1 MDKLN
6 ALICKG
12 CGGQIDRDTLTCKS
26 CGTQYKYDGDGKMI
40 TIEQFDR
47 KTVYING
54 SIAVP
59 AYLVKD
65 DPQMAMEMT
74 LKEVAQEMVKKIIP
88 LIEWQTR
95 FEPHT
100 MEYITHARI
109 GVAEPF
115 EYSHYFK
122 SAHLN
127 INEFWRNEV

>member
-1 MDKLN
+1 MSKLH

-12 CGGQIDRDTLTCKS
+12 CGGLIDRDTLTCKS
-26 CGTQYKYDGDGKMI
+26 CGTQYKYDGDGKLI

-74 LKEVAQEMVKKIIP
+74 VREVAQEMVKKIIP

-115 EYSHYFK
+115 EYSHGFK
-122 SAHLN
+122 AVHLN
-127 INEFWRNEV
+127 TDEFWGMG